1 MRSVQGNKNSL
12 SIRFLLWNTCVCV
25 HPRKVLSNIE
35 FQVIFTFFL
44 MILLTF
50 YNEQVLFKSSLNIKL
65 FLLRTKGG
73 KAFGANNFPRKSSSV
88 QSQH

>member
-12 SIRFLLWNTCVCV
+12 SIRFLLWNMCVCV
-25 HPRKVLSNIE
+25 HARKVLSNIE

-65 FLLRTKGG
+65 FLLRIKG